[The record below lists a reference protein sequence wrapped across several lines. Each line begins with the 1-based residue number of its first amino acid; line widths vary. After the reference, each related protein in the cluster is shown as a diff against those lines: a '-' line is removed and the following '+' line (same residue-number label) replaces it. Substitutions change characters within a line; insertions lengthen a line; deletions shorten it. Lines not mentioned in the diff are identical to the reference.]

1 MTKTEF
7 KKAVEQNGVYTASL
21 FAAMVGIPMGVTQ
34 LWLKTL

>member
-1 MTKTEF
+1 MTKVEF

-21 FAAMVGIPMGVTQ
+21 FAAMVGLPIGIVQ